1 MTHMHMGSIWLFIIR
16 WWDVNVALMTSTS
29 FDVKLDDTTND
40 NDEVMVFSNLYCD
53 ELVVSLSELLGKI

>member
-1 MTHMHMGSIWLFIIR
+1 
-16 WWDVNVALMTSTS
+16 MTSTS

-40 NDEVMVFSNLYCD
+40 NDEVVVFSNLYCD